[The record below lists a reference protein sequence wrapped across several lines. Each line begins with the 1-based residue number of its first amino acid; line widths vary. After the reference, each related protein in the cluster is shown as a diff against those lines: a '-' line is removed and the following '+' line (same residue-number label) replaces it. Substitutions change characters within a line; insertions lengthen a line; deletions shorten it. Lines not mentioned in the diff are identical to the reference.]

1 MKKRYLE
8 IAIFLLVVFSFTMF
22 FLTRFNE
29 STLITRD
36 GYFVTGKEIDSVLL
50 NQNKI
55 LSL

>member
-36 GYFVTGKEIDSVLL
+36 GYFVTG
-50 NQNKI
+50 
-55 LSL
+55 